1 LTHDSAAT
9 EAHDSAATEAR
20 SARVGWVPLTV
31 GAMSVLVA
39 AFIGSTV
46 GAAGLDPLS
55 VVKAML
61 DALPGLA
68 TDSGLTEVETNILLE
83 IRLPRVVLG
92 AIVGAVLA
100 VAGASYQGV
109 FRNALADPFLLGVA
123 AGAGLGATIAF
134 SVTGS
139 SAYLAPFAF
148 IGGMTAVGFTYALGR
163 SVGGRSATSLI
174 LAGVAV
180 AAFATAV
187 QTYVLQQNVETLR
200 EVYSWIL
207 GRLVTVGWS
216 EVWELL
222 PYAFLATLVLF
233 GSRRLLDVLSIG
245 DDEASA
251 LGVNVT
257 RVRSVVVIAATLATA
272 AAVSV
277 SGLIGFVGIIV
288 PHTIRLL
295 FGWSYRVII
304 PLSILFGAT
313 FLMLAD
319 VAARTLVSPAELP
332 IGVVTA
338 FFGAPFFL
346 LVLRT
351 MRGPT

>member
-1 LTHDSAAT
+1 MAVVAI
-9 EAHDSAATEAR
+9 
-20 SARVGWVPLTV
+20 V
-31 GAMSVLVA
+31 GA
-39 AFIGSTV
+39 TV
-46 GAAGLDPLS
+46 GAAGLDPGS
-55 VVKAML
+55 VATALL
-61 DALPGLA
+61 DALPGVTLE
-68 TDSGLTEVETNILLE
+68 SGLSELETSILFE

-92 AIVGAVLA
+92 ALVGAVLA

-109 FRNALADPFLLGVA
+109 FRNALADPYLLGIA
-123 AGAGLGATIAF
+123 AGAGLGATIVF
-134 SVTGS
+134 SVSTDRGL
-139 SAYLAPFAF
+139 LAPFAF
-148 IGGMTAVGFTYALGR
+148 IGGIVAVAVTYTLGR

-187 QTYVLQQNVETLR
+187 QTYLLQQSTETLR

-207 GRLVTVGWS
+207 GRLVTVGWA
-216 EVWELL
+216 EVRALL
-222 PYAFLATLVLF
+222 PYAILGGAVLI
-233 GSRRLLDVLSIG
+233 GSRRLLDVLSLG
-245 DDEASA
+245 DDEAGA
-251 LGVNVT
+251 LGVNVA
-257 RVRSVVVIAATLATA
+257 RVRVVVVVAATLVTA

-295 FGWSYRVII
+295 FGWSYRVIV
-304 PLSILFGAT
+304 PLSILFGAAL
-313 FLMLAD
+313 LMAAD
-319 VAARTLVSPAELP
+319 IIARTVVAPAELP

-351 MRGPT
+351 MRGPA